1 MLWRLEDLELAI
13 VARLVVDGAFTDGG
27 CCAWPS
33 GVDMIMEAV
42 FCAAGSDVLELNV
55 EIVSVVSLRGTG
67 GKEFRELVPI
77 VLVEPPLCL
86 VEEASC
92 PVTSE
97 VSWLDFDGA
106 FSFSLSLFPG
116 PTPPLESPLKR

>member
-1 MLWRLEDLELAI
+1 
-13 VARLVVDGAFTDGG
+13 
-27 CCAWPS
+27 
-33 GVDMIMEAV
+33 MIMEAV

-106 FSFSLSLFPG
+106 FSFSFSLSLFPG
-116 PTPPLESPLKR
+116 ATPPLESPLKRKYFDRPLKPC